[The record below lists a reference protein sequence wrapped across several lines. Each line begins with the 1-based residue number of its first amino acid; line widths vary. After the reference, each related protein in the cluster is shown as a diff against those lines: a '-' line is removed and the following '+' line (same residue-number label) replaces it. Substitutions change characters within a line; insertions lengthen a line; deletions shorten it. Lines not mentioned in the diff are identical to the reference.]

1 MHKIIIH
8 GGKKLNG
15 TINISGAKNSAVALI
30 PGAILCDES
39 ITLTNVPNISDVDS
53 LEEMLQFLNA
63 KIKRKKNGEVFISSE
78 NIENKRIDEHLVKKL
93 RASYYFM
100 GALLGKYKHVEM
112 CFPGGCTIG
121 ARPIDIHLKG
131 FKKLG
136 ATIKEDGDNFIID
149 AKELKGTKIYLDFAS
164 VGATIN
170 LMYASV
176 KAEGTTI
183 IENAAK
189 EPEIVNV
196 ATYLNNMG
204 AKITGAGT
212 KTIKIKGVKRLHSC
226 FHEVIPDR
234 IETGTYEII
243 AAAMGE
249 KVTIKNII
257 PEHVESLNE
266 KLKEMGVN
274 VDVKED
280 KVIIK
285 GYEELNGCNVKT
297 EIYPGFPTDLQ
308 QILASLMTIANGT
321 SSIQETIYENRFLNL
336 YELMKMGAKIK
347 INGDTA
353 TITGPA
359 NLKGTEVNAT
369 DLRAGAGLVVA
380 ALIAKGKTVINN
392 ADYILRGYENIVE
405 KLKSIGADVEL
416 K

>member
-8 GGKKLNG
+8 GGKKLSG
-15 TINISGAKNSAVALI
+15 EINISGAKNSAVALI

-63 KIKRKKNGEVFISSE
+63 KIERKGNGEVFISSE
-78 NIENKRIDEHLVKKL
+78 NIENKRIDETLVKKL

-136 ATIKEDGDNFIID
+136 ATIKEDGDNFVID

-170 LMYASV
+170 LMYAAV
-176 KAEGTTI
+176 KATGETI

-204 AKITGAGT
+204 AKIIGAGT
-212 KTIKIKGVKRLHSC
+212 KTIKIKGVKHLHSC

-249 KVTIKNII
+249 KVVINNII
-257 PEHVESLNE
+257 PEHVEALNE
-266 KLKEMGVN
+266 KLSDMNVN
-274 VDVKED
+274 IELEED
-280 KVIIK
+280 KVTVTKSEQLLPCKI
-285 GYEELNGCNVKT
+285 KT

-308 QILASLMTIANGT
+308 QILASLMTITNGE
-321 SSIQETIYENRFLNL
+321 SSIKETIYENRFQNL
-336 YELMKMGAKIK
+336 YELKKMGAKIR

-353 TITGPA
+353 YISGNA
-359 NLKGTEVNAT
+359 KLKGTEVNAT
-369 DLRAGAGLVVA
+369 DLRAGAGLIVA
-380 ALIAKGKTVINN
+380 ALIANGKTVINN

-405 KLKSIGADVEL
+405 KLKNIGADIEL
-416 K
+416 V

>member
-1 MHKIIIH
+1 MHKLIIH

-53 LEEMLQFLNA
+53 LEEMLLFLNA
-63 KIKRKKNGEVFISSE
+63 KIDRRKNGEIFISSE
-78 NIENKRIDEHLVKKL
+78 NIENKRIDESLVKKL

-170 LMYASV
+170 LMYAAV
-176 KAEGTTI
+176 KAEGETV

-212 KTIKIKGVKRLHSC
+212 KTIKIKGVKYLHSC

-243 AAAMGE
+243 AAAIGE

-257 PEHVESLNE
+257 PEHVEALNE
-266 KLKEMGVN
+266 KLTEMGV
-274 VDVKED
+274 DITIKED
-280 KVIIK
+280 KVVIK
-285 GYEELNGCNVKT
+285 ESDNLNSVSIKT
-297 EIYPGFPTDLQ
+297 EVYPGFPTDLQ
-308 QILASLMTIANGT
+308 QVLASLMVIAEGT
-321 SSIQETIYENRFLNL
+321 STIQETIYENRFLNL

-353 TITGPA
+353 TIFGPA
-359 NLKGTEVNAT
+359 KLKGTEVNAT
-369 DLRAGAGLVVA
+369 DLRAGAGLVIA
-380 ALIAKGKTVINN
+380 GLIAPGKTVINN

-405 KLKSIGADVEL
+405 KLKSIGADIEL
-416 K
+416 V